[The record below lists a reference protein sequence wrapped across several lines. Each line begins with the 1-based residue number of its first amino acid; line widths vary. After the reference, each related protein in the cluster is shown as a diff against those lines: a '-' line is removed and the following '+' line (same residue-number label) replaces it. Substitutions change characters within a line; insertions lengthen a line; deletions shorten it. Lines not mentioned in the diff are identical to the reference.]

1 MPENKT
7 KAASNLQADTAQRKQ
22 LTDAQQTSNNIVP
35 RCVKPDNTAATVD
48 LGQTAAVYADALGW
62 AILPL
67 HSIARDGRCT
77 CGRSDCAS
85 IGKHPLLPNGVK
97 GASKDIDVIFRW
109 WDRWPRANIGVA
121 TGSISGLFVLDVDGE
136 EGEDTLRQLEAQ
148 YGELPHTA
156 EQITGSGGR
165 HILFNQPEGQ
175 RVTGTVR
182 KWPGIDIR
190 GDGNYIVIAPSLHKS
205 GRRYMWEVEHDIS
218 ETPLADAPA
227 WILQPERKQRAFRAA
242 QPTFFDNL
250 TEGKRNTSLYQYA
263 SRLVFRG
270 LSCKEVA
277 YIIHAINTVYCK
289 PPLPDAEVNKLLSSL
304 FDWRAKI

>member
-1 MPENKT
+1 MPENKI
-7 KAASNLQADTAQRKQ
+7 KAVSNLQADTAQRKQ

-67 HSIARDGRCT
+67 HSIARDGCCT
-77 CGRSDCAS
+77 CGRSDCTS
-85 IGKHPLLPNGVK
+85 IGKHPLLPNGVN
-97 GASKDIDVIFRW
+97 GASKDIDVIYKW
-109 WDRWPRANIGVA
+109 WDRWPYANIGVA
-121 TGSISGLFVLDVDGE
+121 AGSISGLLVLDVNGE
-136 EGEDTLRQLEAQ
+136 EGEKTLRQLEAR
-148 YGELPHTA
+148 YGVLPHTV
-156 EQITGSGGR
+156 QQLTGHGR
-165 HILFNQPEGQ
+165 HILFSQPEGQ

-190 GDGNYIVIAPSLHKS
+190 GDGNYIVVAPSLHKS

-227 WILQPERKQRAFRAA
+227 WILQPERKRRIFRAA
-242 QPTFFDNL
+242 QPTFFDNM
-250 TEGKRNTSLYQYA
+250 TGEKRNTSLYQYA
-263 SRLVFRG
+263 NRLLFRG
-270 LSCKEVA
+270 LPCKETA
-277 YIIHAINTVYCK
+277 YIIHAINAVYCK

-304 FDWRAKI
+304 LDRRCRL